1 MIEIRNVSKSFEKQK
16 ILNNINLVIDD
27 NSITCLIGESG
38 CGKTTLLKMINRLY
52 EPTKGTILINHK
64 NIFKEDIIKLRRSI
78 GYVIQHT
85 GLFPHMTIKENIE
98 LIPKLSHLP
107 KEKIEKRT
115 EELMNLIN
123 LNPSEFLNRYPSELS
138 GGQQQRVGLARALAL
153 NPDIILMDEP
163 FSALDPVTRTSLQDE
178 LLKIQT
184 KEKKTIVFVT
194 HDMDEAIKLADKIAI
209 INEGEV
215 IQYDTP
221 EMILKHPKNDFVK
234 SFVGIKKI
242 WSSPELIKVK
252 DIMIEHLCNL

>member
-1 MIEIRNVSKSFEKQK
+1 
-16 ILNNINLVIDD
+16 
-27 NSITCLIGESG
+27 
-38 CGKTTLLKMINRLY
+38 
-52 EPTKGTILINHK
+52 
-64 NIFKEDIIKLRRSI
+64 
-78 GYVIQHT
+78 
-85 GLFPHMTIKENIE
+85 
-98 LIPKLSHLP
+98 
-107 KEKIEKRT
+107 
-115 EELMNLIN
+115 
-123 LNPSEFLNRYPSELS
+123 
-138 GGQQQRVGLARALAL
+138 
-153 NPDIILMDEP
+153 MDEP

-234 SFVGIKKI
+234 PFVGIKKI

-252 DIMIEHLCNL
+252 DIMIDIL

>member
-123 LNPSEFLNRYPSELS
+123 LNPSEFLNRYP
-138 GGQQQRVGLARALAL
+138 R
-153 NPDIILMDEP
+153 
-163 FSALDPVTRTSLQDE
+163 
-178 LLKIQT
+178 
-184 KEKKTIVFVT
+184 
-194 HDMDEAIKLADKIAI
+194 
-209 INEGEV
+209 
-215 IQYDTP
+215 
-221 EMILKHPKNDFVK
+221 
-234 SFVGIKKI
+234 
-242 WSSPELIKVK
+242 
-252 DIMIEHLCNL
+252 